1 VKQLAKRGNISQLFR
16 TLEGISKINGTN
28 LSIQDLQRSA
38 GIPDIDLRDDTYSLR
53 TKTTC
58 SEKMQLSTRNFSQLF
73 CTSYIVRLTG
83 YFIIN
88 LCGFIQL
95 SGVTFNS
102 ANIGL
107 PSIQTNVMF
116 LNVIQG
122 LSYLFVLYFISK
134 TKRKTGLFITN
145 MIFLSCAA
153 F

>member
-1 VKQLAKRGNISQLFR
+1 VKQLAQNGDISQLFR

-28 LSIQDLQRSA
+28 LSIEDLQRSA
-38 GIPDIDLRDDTYSLR
+38 GIPEIDLRDDTYSLR

-58 SEKMQLSTRNFSQLF
+58 SEKMQLSIRNFSQLF

-116 LNVIQG
+116 
-122 LSYLFVLYFISK
+122 
-134 TKRKTGLFITN
+134 
-145 MIFLSCAA
+145 
-153 F
+153 